1 MTKFFYAR
9 LAATNIRKNAQTY
22 VPYILTGIGTVM
34 MFYIICT
41 LSQNSGF
48 NDMPGGVTVAWF
60 MLMGCVVVG
69 LFAAIF
75 LFYTN
80 SFLIKR
86 RKKEFGLYNILGMEK
101 RHISRVMFYEAFY
114 VAFISLAA
122 GLLAGMLLS
131 KLFFLLV
138 LKIIRVDVSFQFE
151 LSMSAVWTTLK
162 LFGAI
167 FLLTF
172 LNNLRQVRLVNP
184 IELLK
189 GGQVGE
195 KEPKTKWVLA
205 LLGVL
210 FLGSGYAMA
219 ISISNPVAIV
229 LWFFVAV
236 ILVILGTYCLF
247 TAGSIAVLKLLR
259 RNKSYYYKPKHFIAV
274 SGMMYR
280 MKQNAA
286 GLASI
291 CILSTVVLVLISTTI
306 SMYIGAEDMI
316 ARRYPR
322 EMTVVVAE
330 QEKAER
336 EEVFQQI
343 EQLLGKYREQP
354 ENTVY
359 YPFFSTQMHEGADGF
374 SPAGDY
380 ADLGNLKGMYFLS
393 LTDYNRLYGSTL
405 TLADGEVF
413 IHSIRTPYQGDTLKL
428 LGRSFTVKGQ
438 LDAMKETGFDSAA
451 MMDIYYVVVKDEAV
465 LSELST
471 RLEEDVRYYYSFDFK
486 GEISEERQNQ
496 FYAELRTLLGKGSYA
511 ECRAEARGG
520 FYSLY
525 GGFLF
530 LGIFRGVLFVMAT
543 VLIIYYKQISEGYD
557 DRERF
562 VIMQKVGMSREEVKA
577 SIHSQVMQVFFLPL
591 LAAGVHIVVV
601 FRWLTQLLALLALD
615 NSVLFSLCTLGS
627 FLVFAVLYMLVY
639 MLTARV
645 YYKIVSA

>member
-330 QEKAER
+330 QEEAER
-336 EEVFQQI
+336 EEIFQQI

-374 SPAGDY
+374 SPASDY

-530 LGIFRGVLFVMAT
+530 LGIFLGVLFVMAT

>member
-1 MTKFFYAR
+1 
-9 LAATNIRKNAQTY
+9 
-22 VPYILTGIGTVM
+22 
-34 MFYIICT
+34 
-41 LSQNSGF
+41 
-48 NDMPGGVTVAWF
+48 
-60 MLMGCVVVG
+60 
-69 LFAAIF
+69 
-75 LFYTN
+75 
-80 SFLIKR
+80 
-86 RKKEFGLYNILGMEK
+86 
-101 RHISRVMFYEAFY
+101 
-114 VAFISLAA
+114 
-122 GLLAGMLLS
+122 
-131 KLFFLLV
+131 
-138 LKIIRVDVSFQFE
+138 
-151 LSMSAVWTTLK
+151 
-162 LFGAI
+162 
-167 FLLTF
+167 
-172 LNNLRQVRLVNP
+172 
-184 IELLK
+184 
-189 GGQVGE
+189 
-195 KEPKTKWVLA
+195 
-205 LLGVL
+205 
-210 FLGSGYAMA
+210 MA

-374 SPAGDY
+374 SPASDY

-530 LGIFRGVLFVMAT
+530 LGIFLGVLFVMAT

>member
-1 MTKFFYAR
+1 
-9 LAATNIRKNAQTY
+9 
-22 VPYILTGIGTVM
+22 
-34 MFYIICT
+34 
-41 LSQNSGF
+41 
-48 NDMPGGVTVAWF
+48 
-60 MLMGCVVVG
+60 
-69 LFAAIF
+69 
-75 LFYTN
+75 
-80 SFLIKR
+80 
-86 RKKEFGLYNILGMEK
+86 
-101 RHISRVMFYEAFY
+101 
-114 VAFISLAA
+114 
-122 GLLAGMLLS
+122 
-131 KLFFLLV
+131 
-138 LKIIRVDVSFQFE
+138 
-151 LSMSAVWTTLK
+151 
-162 LFGAI
+162 
-167 FLLTF
+167 
-172 LNNLRQVRLVNP
+172 
-184 IELLK
+184 
-189 GGQVGE
+189 
-195 KEPKTKWVLA
+195 
-205 LLGVL
+205 
-210 FLGSGYAMA
+210 
-219 ISISNPVAIV
+219 
-229 LWFFVAV
+229 
-236 ILVILGTYCLF
+236 
-247 TAGSIAVLKLLR
+247 
-259 RNKSYYYKPKHFIAV
+259 
-274 SGMMYR
+274 
-280 MKQNAA
+280 
-286 GLASI
+286 
-291 CILSTVVLVLISTTI
+291 
-306 SMYIGAEDMI
+306 
-316 ARRYPR
+316 
-322 EMTVVVAE
+322 
-330 QEKAER
+330 
-336 EEVFQQI
+336 
-343 EQLLGKYREQP
+343 
-354 ENTVY
+354 
-359 YPFFSTQMHEGADGF
+359 
-374 SPAGDY
+374 
-380 ADLGNLKGMYFLS
+380 MYFIS

-428 LGRSFTVKGQ
+428 LDRSFTVKGQ

-530 LGIFRGVLFVMAT
+530 LGIFLGVLFVMAT